1 MCRLIAVW
9 TIEISKIYI
18 VTALLTRLTGWPRH
32 KENGE
37 FGSYFFQTWETRNF
51 VWTVYLHTV
60 SVYSCVIF
68 IWDMKQTGVGEGC
81 NFEVIIFH

>member
-1 MCRLIAVW
+1 MHSHCITHQTDRVA
-9 TIEISKIYI
+9 
-18 VTALLTRLTGWPRH
+18 TAQGKRGIWFLLFPDM
-32 KENGE
+32 EN
-37 FGSYFFQTWETRNF
+37 TRNF